1 MKRISCCDVR
11 TQNLLIASIAMMI
24 CVMAGT
30 PSAALQN
37 IALAESTDLA
47 IQVGYYSE
55 IVGVIG
61 SIIMGFIFPVVYRFL
76 GIKLTTTLTIIIT
89 TAYYWTMIWVVNEY
103 LIYLGGF
110 LAGLGW
116 GGLWII
122 CPMVVMDNSQEGKG
136 IRNMAYFWMAKS
148 LGDMIGGLCG
158 YAYFDNITVI
168 SETNRFVVYGVCVG
182 ITCFAAVLAAVGLS
196 EIKDDKYRHQPL
208 ENEVDVKETNGDIS
222 ADGDSLTV
230 KEDFLDDK
238 ESAKSDSE
246 FDISKFNH
254 SVEYTKNW
262 FNVMVQRLEFW
273 MLLLPLVYWAFIWG
287 YFYKILPTATASIS
301 DKRGLIPLTTVIIG
315 ASYLIGSASWNFL
328 SRWMNSTLCIVLQ
341 SLMLLASL
349 AISILIFPKGAAS
362 GIDISGDTYITPD
375 SIFVVIICALI
386 GLADSGISITFY
398 TVSGIIFGEGTSVG
412 FAVVNNV
419 FYIFY
424 IFSMFAP
431 SLFDLHSYCYSTGA
445 MVVVMCISMTVGLR
459 KFL

>member
-1 MKRISCCDVR
+1 MKKISCCDVR

-30 PSAALQN
+30 PSAAVQN

-47 IQVGYYSE
+47 VQVGYYSE
-55 IVGVIG
+55 IAGTIG
-61 SIIMGFIFPVVYRFL
+61 SIIMGFIFPVIYRFL
-76 GIKLTTTLTIIIT
+76 GLKLTTTLIIIIS

-136 IRNMAYFWMAKS
+136 IRNMTYFWMAKS

-158 YAYFDNITVI
+158 YIYFDNITVI
-168 SETNRFVVYGVCVG
+168 SETNRFVVNGVCVG

-196 EIKDDKYRHQPL
+196 EIKDDKYRDGGDVVVTNRICA
-208 ENEVDVKETNGDIS
+208 ENGGTTDLPTVQEG
-222 ADGDSLTV
+222 SL
-230 KEDFLDDK
+230 DNK
-238 ESAKSDSE
+238 ESAKSVSR
-246 FDISKFNH
+246 FNH
-254 SVEYTKNW
+254 SFEYTKNW
-262 FNVMVQRLEFW
+262 FNIMVQRLEFW
-273 MLLLPLVYWAFIWG
+273 VLLLPLVYWAFIWG

-328 SRWMNSTLCIVLQ
+328 SRWMNSTFCIVLQ

-349 AISILIFPKGAAS
+349 AISIMIFPKGAAS

-375 SIFVVIICALI
+375 SIFVVVIAALI

-398 TVSGIIFGEGTSVG
+398 TVSGIIFGEGTSLG
-412 FAVVNNV
+412 YAVVNNV
-419 FYIFY
+419 FYTFY
-424 IFSMFAP
+424 SFSMFAP

-445 MVVVMCISMTVGLR
+445 MVVVMCVSMTVGLG
-459 KFL
+459 KFF